1 MLALIITAMS
11 CQSKEPNEATNKM
24 PDPEITT
31 PGEGHE
37 QISLGAGCFWCTEA
51 VLKQVDGVLGVTSGY
66 QGGDTKDPTYREI
79 CTGTTNHAEVVHVI
93 YDPKKLT
100 TEQLVGWFWKLH
112 DPTQLNRQ
120 GNDTGTQYRSVIF
133 FYTDDQKNVAEASM
147 KKAQANFSKPIVTQI
162 VKAPKFY
169 PAEVSHQD
177 YYELNKNKNPYCRAV
192 ITPKLEKLE
201 LEK

>member
-1 MLALIITAMS
+1 
-11 CQSKEPNEATNKM
+11 M
-24 PDPEITT
+24 PDREITT

-37 QISLGAGCFWCTEA
+37 QISLGAGCFWCVEA

-66 QGGDTKDPTYREI
+66 QGGHTENPTYQEI
-79 CTGTTNHAEVVHVI
+79 CTGTTNHAEVVHVV
-93 YDPKKLT
+93 YDPEKLT
-100 TEQLVGWFWKLH
+100 TDQLLDWFWRLH

-120 GNDTGTQYRSVIF
+120 GNDIGTQYRSVIF
-133 FYTDDQKNVAEASM
+133 YYTDDQKAVAEASM
-147 KKAQANFSKPIVTQI
+147 KAAQAHFDQPIVTQI
-162 VKAPKFY
+162 VKAPEFY

-192 ITPKLEKLE
+192 ITPKLEKLG